1 MPSADAKSQIAVR
14 FNSPE
19 EKAEYKHL
27 VKERYDTTFAQWAAQ
42 LVRDHFRGV
51 TEDSPIVIEL
61 KERLDTSQQEVQ
73 RLEAENLY
81 LRRLNESN
89 SREIRKIRGRMYG
102 EPKTYSTDLFSMMYS
117 WFLEHPATTRKE
129 LMDHLVDYISIPNL
143 VEEMKSIEM
152 ILIGQGI
159 IAIEDGIIQSLVV
172 KDE

>member
-1 MPSADAKSQIAVR
+1 MASAAPKSQISIR
-14 FNSPE
+14 FVSPE
-19 EKAEYKHL
+19 EKAEYMRL
-27 VKERYDTTFAQWAAQ
+27 VKERYDVTFAQWAAQ

-61 KERLDTSQQEVQ
+61 RERLDTSHQEVQ

-89 SREIRKIRGRMYG
+89 SREIREIRGRMYG

-129 LMDHLVDYISIPNL
+129 LIDHLVDYISIPNL

-159 IAIEDGIIQSLVV
+159 ISIEDGIIQSLVV
-172 KDE
+172 KDS